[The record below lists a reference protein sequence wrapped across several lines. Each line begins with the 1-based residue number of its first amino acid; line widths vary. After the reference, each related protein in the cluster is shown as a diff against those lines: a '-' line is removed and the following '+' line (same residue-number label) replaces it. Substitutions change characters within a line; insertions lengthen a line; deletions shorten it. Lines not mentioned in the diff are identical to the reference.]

1 MLSAMIAQRESTK
14 EVIDKVHFYGKKII
28 AGGPYPTSYRDEISA
43 DYLVLD
49 EAEVTLDPFLEDL
62 LNDKPLRIYDSK
74 SVKGRSL
81 NTPLTKGGKPLI
93 TKTPVP
99 RWDLLDL
106 NNYSSLAV
114 QYSRGCPFDCEFCD
128 ITALFGRES
137 RTKTPEQ
144 MIEEV
149 EAIRKTG
156 WRGSIFIV
164 DDNFIGK
171 KDEVRKMLPVLTNW
185 QKKNNY
191 PFTFFT
197 EASMD
202 LAMPANKDIR
212 EGMIKAG
219 FDSVLRNVKTPHHCY
234 RKHLQ

>member
-1 MLSAMIAQRESTK
+1 
-14 EVIDKVHFYGKKII
+14 
-28 AGGPYPTSYRDEISA
+28 
-43 DYLVLD
+43 
-49 EAEVTLDPFLEDL
+49 
-62 LNDKPLRIYDSK
+62 
-74 SVKGRSL
+74 
-81 NTPLTKGGKPLI
+81 
-93 TKTPVP
+93 
-99 RWDLLDL
+99 
-106 NNYSSLAV
+106 
-114 QYSRGCPFDCEFCD
+114 
-128 ITALFGRES
+128 
-137 RTKTPEQ
+137 